1 MSALKPLIDALYPAA
16 QLDTFGG
23 CFMMAMPVLM
33 VLTVVSGYVEIT
45 RIRHDRQTWR
55 RRV

>member
-1 MSALKPLIDALYPAA
+1 MSALKPLIDALSPAA